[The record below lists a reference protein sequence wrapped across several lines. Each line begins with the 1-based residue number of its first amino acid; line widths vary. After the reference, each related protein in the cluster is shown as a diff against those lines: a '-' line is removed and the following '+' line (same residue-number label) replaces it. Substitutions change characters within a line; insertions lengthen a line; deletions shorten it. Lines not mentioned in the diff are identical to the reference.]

1 MKIGYFTE
9 RPYRWLPEDVILKN
23 HAFFAVSNSH
33 FDREKAADDYR
44 YYLDENCYAEE
55 LGFDIVALNE
65 HHGNPFC
72 MGSVMN
78 VEASVLAYRTKR
90 VKIVLIG
97 NPLPVIKHPLRMAE
111 ELAEIDLISRGRL
124 VTGWVRGAG
133 SEQFFNNANPAYNR
147 EYFNEAHD
155 FIVQAW
161 TKPGPWR
168 YEGKHFH
175 YRHVNP
181 WALPYQKPHPP
192 MWIPG
197 VISPETVKWC
207 AEHRYPY
214 IGLGTMLA
222 PTCDLWDY
230 YADEAAK
237 RGYQAG
243 PENFGYLIPTVVAE
257 TEEKAHAVAENFVYG
272 GGQNAFSAPEFTMP
286 PGYNSKSAIRALAKQ
301 PTGSW
306 LGVSGEKL
314 AEHARE
320 SAAPQAT
327 RGSRQ
332 GYAQLPGYRRNT
344 RQRDA
349 QNQGYP
355 AYPAARGLYHVQR
368 AGSGEQ
374 RGTAN
379 QHAALRPRSDAGAA
393 RLRQRNR
400 SAGPIRTH
408 SRVRGV
414 NQRRQAPGGGRPNS
428 PGRIGPALNR
438 TTIARKKRAPAL
450 PGSCGRPSCLQ
461 ISADDTAGARGQ
473 SCARG

>member
-9 RPYRWLPEDVILKN
+9 RPYRWLAEEEILKN
-23 HAFFAVSNSH
+23 HAYFAVSNR
-33 FDREKAADDYR
+33 FYDREKAADDYN

-55 LGFDIVALNE
+55 LGFDLVALNE

-78 VEASVLAYRTKR
+78 VEAAILAKMTKR

-124 VTGWVRGAG
+124 ITGWVRGAG

-147 EYFNEAHD
+147 EMFNEAHD

-161 TKPGPWR
+161 TRPGPWR

-197 VISPETVKWC
+197 VISAETVKWC
-207 AEHRYPY
+207 ADHKYPY
-214 IGLGTMLA
+214 IGLGTLLG

-230 YADEAAK
+230 YANEAAK
-237 RGYQAG
+237 HGYQAG

-257 TEEKAHAVAENFVYG
+257 TQEKADRIAENFVYG
-272 GGQNAFSAPEFTMP
+272 GGQNAFSAPEYTMP

-306 LGVSGEKL
+306 LGVSGEKMQRQM
-314 AEHARE
+314 HGD
-320 SAAPQAT
+320 APEEVDYKEVHRKLVA
-327 RGSRQ
+327 G
-332 GYAQLPGYRRNT
+332 LEKVKRNYQVIAGT
-344 RQRDA
+344 
-349 QNQGYP
+349 P
-355 AYPAARGLYHVQR
+355 ASV
-368 AGSGEQ
+368 
-374 RGTAN
+374 TAKVK
-379 QHAALRPRSDAGAA
+379 AILRILRPGVFIMFSVQGPVSNEDRRTSM
-393 RLRQRNR
+393 RLFAQE
-400 SAGPIRTH
+400 
-408 SRVRGV
+408 VM
-414 NQRRQAPGGGRPNS
+414 
-428 PGRIGPALNR
+428 PALHEYAKEIDLPDSFQR
-438 TTIARKKRAPAL
+438 TPGSVSLNGGTSRGPVVERAP
-450 PGSCGRPSCLQ
+450 LQ
-461 ISADDTAGARGQ
+461 ELGLR
-473 SCARG
+473 

>member
-9 RPYRWLPEDVILKN
+9 RPYRWLPEEEILKN
-23 HAFFAVSNSH
+23 HAFFAVSNRF
-33 FDREKAADDYR
+33 FDPEKAADDYA
-44 YYLDENCYAEE
+44 YYIDENCYAEE
-55 LGFDIVALNE
+55 LGFDLVALNE

-78 VEASVLAYRTKR
+78 VEAAVLAHRTRR

-147 EYFNEAHD
+147 EMFNEAHD

-161 TKPGPWR
+161 TRPGPWR

-214 IGLGTMLA
+214 IGLGTLLG

-257 TEEKAHAVAENFVYG
+257 TEEKAQMVARNFVYG
-272 GGQNAFSAPEFTMP
+272 GGQNAFSAPEYTMP

-306 LGVSGEKL
+306 LGVSGEKMQQHAQDGG
-314 AEHARE
+314 AEEVDYNEVRKKLVAGLDKVQRNYQVIAGTPATVLPKIKAILRILRPGVFIMFSVQGPVSNEDRRTSMRLFAQDVMPALHEYARE
-320 SAAPQAT
+320 IDLPDPFQRT
-327 RGSRQ
+327 PGS
-332 GYAQLPGYRRNT
+332 
-344 RQRDA
+344 
-349 QNQGYP
+349 
-355 AYPAARGLYHVQR
+355 V
-368 AGSGEQ
+368 
-374 RGTAN
+374 
-379 QHAALRPRSDAGAA
+379 
-393 RLRQRNR
+393 
-400 SAGPIRTH
+400 
-408 SRVRGV
+408 
-414 NQRRQAPGGGRPNS
+414 
-428 PGRIGPALNR
+428 ALNGG
-438 TTIARKKRAPAL
+438 ASRAPV
-450 PGSCGRPSCLQ
+450 
-461 ISADDTAGARGQ
+461 ADRTPLKELGLR
-473 SCARG
+473 

>member
-9 RPYRWLPEDVILKN
+9 RPYRWLPEEEILKN
-23 HAFFAVSNSH
+23 HAFFAVSNR
-33 FDREKAADDYR
+33 FYDRDKAADDYN

-55 LGFDIVALNE
+55 LGFDLVALNE

-78 VEASVLAYRTKR
+78 VEAAILAKMTKR

-124 VTGWVRGAG
+124 ITGWVRGAG

-147 EYFNEAHD
+147 EMFNEAHD

-161 TKPGPWR
+161 TRPGPWR

-214 IGLGTMLA
+214 IGLGTMLG

-237 RGYQAG
+237 QGYQASS
-243 PENFGYLIPTVVAE
+243 ENFGYLIPTVVAE
-257 TEEKAHAVAENFVYG
+257 SEDKANAIAENFVYG
-272 GGQNAFSAPEFTMP
+272 GGQNAFSAPEYTMP
-286 PGYNSKSAIRALAKQ
+286 PGYNSKAAIRALAKQ

-306 LGVSGEKL
+306 LGVSGEKMAQQMRGGEAESVDFKEVHRKL
-314 AEHARE
+314 VAGLDKVKRNYQVIAGTPKTVVPKIKAILNILRPGVFIMFSVQGPVSNEDRMASMRLFAQEVMPALHEHAKAIDLRD
-320 SAAPQAT
+320 PF
-327 RGSRQ
+327 
-332 GYAQLPGYRRNT
+332 
-344 RQRDA
+344 QR
-349 QNQGYP
+349 
-355 AYPAARGLYHVQR
+355 
-368 AGSGEQ
+368 
-374 RGTAN
+374 T
-379 QHAALRPRSDAGAA
+379 
-393 RLRQRNR
+393 
-400 SAGPIRTH
+400 
-408 SRVRGV
+408 
-414 NQRRQAPGGGRPNS
+414 
-428 PGRIGPALNR
+428 
-438 TTIARKKRAPAL
+438 
-450 PGSCGRPSCLQ
+450 PGSVALTGGVS
-461 ISADDTAGARGQ
+461 RGPV
-473 SCARG
+473 SDRSPLKELGLR

>member
-1 MKIGYFTE
+1 
-9 RPYRWLPEDVILKN
+9 
-23 HAFFAVSNSH
+23 
-33 FDREKAADDYR
+33 
-44 YYLDENCYAEE
+44 
-55 LGFDIVALNE
+55 
-65 HHGNPFC
+65 

-78 VEASVLAYRTKR
+78 VEAAVLAHRTKR

-147 EYFNEAHD
+147 EMFNEAHD

-161 TKPGPWR
+161 TRPGPWR

-214 IGLGTMLA
+214 IGLGTLLG

-237 RGYQAG
+237 HGYQAG

-257 TEEKAHAVAENFVYG
+257 TDDKAQKIAENFVYG
-272 GGQNAFSAPEFTMP
+272 GGQNAFSAPEYTMP

-314 AEHARE
+314 AEHGQERQAEAVDYKEVHKKLVAGLEKVKRNYQVIAGTPKTVLPKIKAILSILRPGVFIMFSVQGPVGNEERMASMRLFAQEVMPALHDYARE
-320 SAAPQAT
+320 IDLPDPFQRT
-327 RGSRQ
+327 PGS
-332 GYAQLPGYRRNT
+332 
-344 RQRDA
+344 
-349 QNQGYP
+349 
-355 AYPAARGLYHVQR
+355 V
-368 AGSGEQ
+368 
-374 RGTAN
+374 
-379 QHAALRPRSDAGAA
+379 ALNGAA
-393 RLRQRNR
+393 RAPVADRIPLKELGLR
-400 SAGPIRTH
+400 
-408 SRVRGV
+408 
-414 NQRRQAPGGGRPNS
+414 
-428 PGRIGPALNR
+428 
-438 TTIARKKRAPAL
+438 
-450 PGSCGRPSCLQ
+450 
-461 ISADDTAGARGQ
+461 
-473 SCARG
+473 